1 MQSEFNKKKTLMNM
15 KENFLKIF
23 DLNFFDYEQSL
34 PHPKIHINADESGL
48 LNENIDLHHSLC
60 SKEVEKAI
68 KEIFQLN
75 SSNDEISLEKNEMK
89 RKNIH
94 SFNAQ
99 YISKKRGRKTTNI
112 KNRIHSSSD
121 FDNILRKIQVHF
133 LNFTISLLNEIIFT
147 FLGEKNFFSKFN
159 YDDKKN
165 ITHDYVESLK
175 NLDLK
180 TLIETIKI
188 SPKYKLNDDINKVR
202 LQLLSNHPWS
212 NEILSKKISD
222 IFNLYYYKKEPLK
235 LLILDKREV
244 KLSKSVKNFSDLIQN
259 KKNENITE
267 KLTKIAQVVYLNNE
281 KIVQFKLVKK
291 K

>member
-34 PHPKIHINADESGL
+34 HDPKIHINADESGL
-48 LNENIDLHHSLC
+48 LNENIDLYHSLC

-89 RKNIH
+89 RKNNQ
-94 SFNAQ
+94 SFKAK
-99 YISKKRGRKTTNI
+99 YINKKRGRKTNKI
-112 KNRIHSSSD
+112 NKKIHSSSD

-188 SPKYKLNDDINKVR
+188 SPKYKLNDDINKVKLR
-202 LQLLSNHPWS
+202 LLRNHPWS

-222 IFNLYYYKKEPLK
+222 IFSCGSL
-235 LLILDKREV
+235 
-244 KLSKSVKNFSDLIQN
+244 FSSDIF
-259 KKNENITE
+259 NIFF
-267 KLTKIAQVVYLNNE
+267 Y
-281 KIVQFKLVKK
+281 
-291 K
+291 

>member
-1 MQSEFNKKKTLMNM
+1 M
-15 KENFLKIF
+15 
-23 DLNFFDYEQSL
+23 
-34 PHPKIHINADESGL
+34 

-159 YDDKKN
+159 YDDKSE
-165 ITHDYVESLK
+165 IYD
-175 NLDLK
+175 DL
-180 TLIETIKI
+180 EIKKHPDKVFKKYSI
-188 SPKYKLNDDINKVR
+188 SQLVLFVTKLYN
-202 LQLLSNHPWS
+202 
-212 NEILSKKISD
+212 
-222 IFNLYYYKKEPLK
+222 
-235 LLILDKREV
+235 
-244 KLSKSVKNFSDLIQN
+244 
-259 KKNENITE
+259 
-267 KLTKIAQVVYLNNE
+267 
-281 KIVQFKLVKK
+281 
-291 K
+291 